1 MDHDASGRQVS
12 EHDPAKKP
20 AVEPNNDPNG
30 DPNIGFFEQ
39 LGQFFRRN
47 MYLFLIV
54 GFALLLLQDVFG
66 THGVLAMR
74 QSQKEAQGIQKDIS
88 RLDEENQRLQNRVKA
103 LKTDPAAIERIA
115 REEMKLSRQGEVV
128 FQTQPKASREFQN
141 SSPRPDDP
149 TKKP

>member
-1 MDHDASGRQVS
+1 VDHDASGRQVS
-12 EHDPAKKP
+12 EHYSAKKQ
-20 AVEPNNDPNG
+20 AVEPNSDPNM
-30 DPNIGFFEQ
+30 GFFEQ

-74 QSQKEAQGIQKDIS
+74 ESQKEAQGIQKDIS

-128 FQTQPKASREFQN
+128 FQTQPKPSREYQN
-141 SSPRPDDP
+141 SSPHPDDS

>member
-1 MDHDASGRQVS
+1 VDHDASGREVS
-12 EHDPAKKP
+12 EHDPAKKK
-20 AVEPNNDPNG
+20 AGEPNG
-30 DPNIGFFEQ
+30 GPNIGFFEQ

-74 QSQKEAQGIQKDIS
+74 QSQKEAQGIRKDMS

-128 FQTQPKASREFQN
+128 FQTQPKPSREFQN
-141 SSPRPDDP
+141 SSPHPDDS

>member
-1 MDHDASGRQVS
+1 VDYDASGRQVS
-12 EHDPAKKP
+12 EHDPIKKQ
-20 AVEPNNDPNG
+20 ANEPSL
-30 DPNIGFFEQ
+30 GFFEQ
-39 LGQFFRRN
+39 LGQFFQRN

-74 QSQKEAQGIQKDIS
+74 QSQKEAQGIRKDIS

-115 REEMKLSRQGEVV
+115 REEMKLSRQGEFI
-128 FQTQPKASREFQN
+128 FQTQPRPGTESQTSASR
-141 SSPRPDDP
+141 PDGSAE
-149 TKKP
+149 KP

>member
-1 MDHDASGRQVS
+1 VDYDASGRQVN
-12 EHDPAKKP
+12 EHDSAKKQ
-20 AVEPNNDPNG
+20 AGEPINDPNS
-30 DPNIGFFEQ
+30 DPNMGFFEQ

-74 QSQKEAQGIQKDIS
+74 QSQKEAQGIRKDIS

-103 LKTDPAAIERIA
+103 LKTDPSAIERIA
-115 REEMKLSRQGEVV
+115 REEMKLSRQGEYI
-128 FQTQPKASREFQN
+128 FQTHPKPANELQN
-141 SSPRPDDP
+141 PSPHSDDS

>member
-20 AVEPNNDPNG
+20 AVEPNR

-115 REEMKLSRQGEVV
+115 REEMKLSRQGEFI
-128 FQTQPKASREFQN
+128 FQTHPKPGAESQN
-141 SSPRPDDP
+141 PGSRPDSP
-149 TKKP
+149 AKKP

>member
-1 MDHDASGRQVS
+1 VDYDASGRQVS
-12 EHDPAKKP
+12 EHDPIKKQ
-20 AVEPNNDPNG
+20 ASEPSL
-30 DPNIGFFEQ
+30 GFFEQ
-39 LGQFFRRN
+39 LAQFFQRN

-74 QSQKEAQGIQKDIS
+74 QSQKEAQGIRKDIS

-115 REEMKLSRQGEVV
+115 REEMKLSRQGEFI
-128 FQTQPKASREFQN
+128 FQTQPRPGTESQTPASRPD
-141 SSPRPDDP
+141 SSA
-149 TKKP
+149 KKP

>member
-1 MDHDASGRQVS
+1 VDYDASGRQVS
-12 EHDPAKKP
+12 EHDAAKKQ
-20 AVEPNNDPNG
+20 AGEPNS

-74 QSQKEAQGIQKDIS
+74 QSEKEAQGIRKDIS

-115 REEMKLSRQGEVV
+115 REEMKLSRQGEVI
-128 FQTQPKASREFQN
+128 FQTQPKPSRGFQN
-141 SSPRPDDP
+141 SSPHPDNS
-149 TKKP
+149 TNKP

>member
-1 MDHDASGRQVS
+1 VDHDASGRQVS
-12 EHDPAKKP
+12 EHDRARKQ
-20 AVEPNNDPNG
+20 AGEPHDDPNG

-74 QSQKEAQGIQKDIS
+74 QSQKEAQGIRKDIS

-115 REEMKLSRQGEVV
+115 REEMKLSRQGEYI
-128 FQTQPKASREFQN
+128 FQTHPKPGAESQNPASQPD
-141 SSPRPDDP
+141 SSA
-149 TKKP
+149 KKP